1 MRTAPFLAVLLL
13 TSIALSGLGLAA
25 PPTEGNTVTVTDSE
39 TWVGGSFEGTV
50 VVAEGGTLQWSGEVA
65 VKQNSKIIVEEGG
78 TLDMEEVTMVGEGIA
93 STLSLIHI

>member
-65 VKQNSKIIVEEGG
+65 VKQ
-78 TLDMEEVTMVGEGIA
+78 
-93 STLSLIHI
+93 LSLIHI